1 VQKKNNWSGR
11 QCCNYKTIIHD
22 YLRLQCSI
30 VQHSAAECRIVQ
42 DSAAWSS
49 RASNVACFPPEALS
63 RDAHI
68 PMNLGH
74 K

>member
-30 VQHSAAECRIVQ
+30 VQHSAA
-42 DSAAWSS
+42 
-49 RASNVACFPPEALS
+49 
-63 RDAHI
+63 
-68 PMNLGH
+68 
-74 K
+74 